1 MSSNPVYSQIR
12 RSNRNTLL
20 LSIVGLIIVVVV
32 FVMFF
37 LPYITANASAP
48 RPLTAADITA
58 ASANISDLQ
67 PMYNVTVSGD
77 SVFANAYEE
86 YTENETTGA
95 FVSTDAYFSILEVE
109 GTLLLVRTKEEIDD
123 NTFEFTGMLVQ
134 PSGIGREAM
143 TALASDL
150 PDNPAFTV
158 LLDTVTDQ
166 TAWIVGGV
174 VLGLLFLAVLYGFVS
189 FFTRSANPGNHPIM
203 KRLKPLGE
211 PETILSEIENER
223 IMGEQKVGDVAFTRN
238 WMIYAK
244 GNDFQAVRR
253 SDLAWAYKQVTQN
266 RSVKSFFAYI
276 YDRHGRFIS
285 IPGKEDAVNQT
296 LTAILNYAPWTIAGY
311 SNEIKQSWDKDR
323 AGFLAAVD
331 DRKRQSQQPRQ

>member
-12 RSNRNTLL
+12 SSNRNTLL
-20 LSIVGLIIVVVV
+20 LSIVGLIIAVVV
-32 FVMFF
+32 FVVFF
-37 LPYITANASAP
+37 LPYITAQSGAP
-48 RPLTAADITA
+48 RTLTGADITT
-58 ASANISDLQ
+58 ASANITDLQ
-67 PMYNVTVSGD
+67 PMYNVKIAGD
-77 SVFANAYEE
+77 EIFPNAYEE

-95 FVSTDAYFSILEVE
+95 FVSTDAYFSILMI
-109 GTLLLVRTKEEIDD
+109 GDTLLLVRTKDMVDD

-134 PSGIGREAM
+134 PTGIGREAVD
-143 TALASDL
+143 ALASDF
-150 PDNPAFTV
+150 PGEKAFTV

-166 TAWIVGGV
+166 TPWIVGGV

-223 IMGEQKVGDVAFTRN
+223 MLGEQKVGDVAFTRN

-266 RSVKSFFAYI
+266 RSVKSYFAYI

-323 AGFLAAVD
+323 AGFLTAVD
-331 DRKRQSQQPRQ
+331 DRKRQAQQARQ